1 MSSEIKAAL
10 VIDNNNGYDETTS
23 VQVIDLIGIQP
34 LDDNTYIII
43 TDKFKNTVLTNG
55 AGKFLS
61 KETLEKLI
69 QNIH

>member
-1 MSSEIKAAL
+1 MSGEIKAAL

-43 TDKFKNTVLTNG
+43 TDKFKNTVLKNG

>member
-43 TDKFKNTVLTNG
+43 TDKFKNTVLKNG